1 MNDRIT
7 LAATGAQVP
16 GEGEIYLDHVGWFVR
31 DMERASAVFTRLG
44 FPLTPYSVHGDRDPA
59 TGESRLV
66 GSANRLAML
75 ERGYLEILTPVD
87 GTDTPVSRHMRA
99 CLEAYQGIHL
109 AAFTVADAEAEAEAL
124 PRRGFSVMPTVNLRR
139 AVETAQGDRDEV
151 AFTVIRAELGS
162 VPEGRLQTLTHH
174 TPELMWQPRHVARD
188 NGFRALSGLVWASED
203 PAESGERLARY
214 TGRPVRETAEG
225 SEIQLDRGMLRVVT
239 PRAARDRYGRGLPEA
254 FPAVVAVLFE
264 GSVETAARH
273 LDVTG
278 ISFSREEDGV
288 LVVPG
293 TEALGSV
300 LVLHEKDA

>member
-1 MNDRIT
+1 MNDPAT
-7 LAATGAQVP
+7 LAATGTQVP
-16 GEGEIYLDHVGWFVR
+16 AAGEIYLDHAGWFVN
-31 DMERASAVFTRLG
+31 DMDRASTVFARLG
-44 FPLTPYSVHGDRDPA
+44 FPLTPYSVHGDREPA
-59 TGESRLV
+59 TGEKRLV

-99 CLEAYQGIHL
+99 CLDAHQGVHL

-124 PRRGFSVMPTVNLRR
+124 ARRGFSVMPTVHLRR
-139 AVETAQGDRDEV
+139 EVETAEADQGEV

-162 VPEGRLQTLTHH
+162 VPEGRLQTLTQH
-174 TPELMWQPRHVARD
+174 TPELMWQPRYIARS

-203 PAESGERLARY
+203 PAGSAERLARY
-214 TGRPVRETAEG
+214 TARPVRETSG
-225 SEIQLDRGMLRVVT
+225 GLEIPLDRGVLRVVT
-239 PRAARDRYGRGLPEA
+239 PRQARDRFGRGLPEA

-273 LDVTG
+273 LDAEGVA
-278 ISFSREEDGV
+278 FSREEDGV

-293 TEALGSV
+293 TEALGSA
-300 LVLHEKDA
+300 LVLNDKEA